1 MENDLIING
10 KDAYKMWKVCMGS
23 KFLDNLETPP
33 PLKDYI
39 TSGSRTENGQRVI
52 VSPRIDSRDVSL
64 SFTVSGTDRNDF
76 IRNRDGFLSVLQGG
90 TVEIR
95 VPSLNGNTYRLVY
108 TGKNASYAMN
118 RMRTFATITAK
129 FIEPNPMNR

>member
-10 KDAYKMWKVCMGS
+10 KDAYKTWKVCMGS

-52 VSPRIDSRDVSL
+52 VSPRIDSRDVSFP
-64 SFTVSGTDRNDF
+64 SPFPAPTGMTSSATGTDSFPSSRVARWKYVCLLSMG
-76 IRNRDGFLSVLQGG
+76 IRIDLCTQ
-90 TVEIR
+90 E
-95 VPSLNGNTYRLVY
+95 
-108 TGKNASYAMN
+108 
-118 RMRTFATITAK
+118 RMPLTL
-129 FIEPNPMNR
+129 

>member
-10 KDAYKMWKVCMGS
+10 KDAYKTWKVCMGS

-52 VSPRIDSRDVSL
+52 VSPRN
-64 SFTVSGTDRNDF
+64 TRNA
-76 IRNRDGFLSVLQGG
+76 LQP
-90 TVEIR
+90 R
-95 VPSLNGNTYRLVY
+95 VR
-108 TGKNASYAMN
+108 KC
-118 RMRTFATITAK
+118 R
-129 FIEPNPMNR
+129 